1 MLFISFDRSISDKK
15 PASRKCGISLSPDTV
30 KRIVIRSLIVA
41 ASFLVGAY
49 FLGAEEEL
57 MDVFVGVSNTVD
69 RKYMEVECSSDYTKE
84 RAAFGGKSTACL
96 L

>member
-1 MLFISFDRSISDKK
+1 M
-15 PASRKCGISLSPDTV
+15 
-30 KRIVIRSLIVA
+30 KRIVIRSVIVA

-49 FLGAEEEL
+49 FLWEEEL
-57 MDVFVGVSNTVD
+57 MDVFVGVSDTVD

-84 RAAFGGKSTACL
+84 RAAFGGKSTAYL